1 MVGARVSG
9 PELSTGRSDVQQST
23 GATAELDNHA
33 GAQNGEVIMTHA
45 ETGNPPAA
53 RSLLP
58 RWFTVKQVAQMLGYG
73 ETKVRF
79 LIISG
84 DLRSLKDGR
93 SRRVL
98 PEWVDQY
105 VERRVAES
113 EEQGR

>member
-1 MVGARVSG
+1 
-9 PELSTGRSDVQQST
+9 
-23 GATAELDNHA
+23 
-33 GAQNGEVIMTHA
+33 MTHA
-45 ETGNPPAA
+45 EMETRPAA
-53 RSLLP
+53 PSLLP

-98 PEWVDQY
+98 PEWVDEY

-113 EEQGR
+113 EEQGP